1 MKRVYFF
8 RFFFSVFSVLVLGY
22 TAIIGIN
29 SFFRYNEFEQEYKR
43 KMIELT
49 NLKKEYSTLNEQ
61 ISSLN
66 ELPTWELLAR
76 ERLNMIKP
84 NETEFRF
91 FIRRQCNDR

>member
-49 NLKKEYSTLNEQ
+49 NLKKEYSTLNKQ

-91 FIRRQCNDR
+91 FYQEAM